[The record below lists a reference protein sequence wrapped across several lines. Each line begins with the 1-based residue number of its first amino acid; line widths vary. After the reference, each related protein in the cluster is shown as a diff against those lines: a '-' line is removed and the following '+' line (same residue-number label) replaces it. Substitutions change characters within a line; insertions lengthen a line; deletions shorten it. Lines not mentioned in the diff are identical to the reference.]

1 MVIYILAVDALDNL
15 IVDGIVFED
24 EDVVEDVE
32 NEDNVGEM
40 FFHVQAQIILV
51 SVSNLRVCSQT
62 SQIIR

>member
-40 FFHVQAQIILV
+40 FFHVQAQIIPLK
-51 SVSNLRVCSQT
+51 CDT
-62 SQIIR
+62 